1 MSITL
6 TFDSEYFAET
16 INGFENARKIY
27 ESASSNKRQALKLPS
42 KVKKSNIKLFYRLIQ
57 VHTAVLKSSEVSNAN
72 ILLSKQDCEDSSL
85 KQEIDRSQAQRI
97 RSIKKFLIDG
107 SQTLSLQFVE
117 KRVTRKRSGE
127 FLNHLYLP

>member
-57 VHTAVLKSSEVSNAN
+57 VHTAVLKSSQVSNAN

-107 SQTLSLQFVE
+107 SQTLNLLFVE
-117 KRVTRKRSGE
+117 KRVTRKRSGMIT
-127 FLNHLYLP
+127 

>member
-1 MSITL
+1 M
-6 TFDSEYFAET
+6 
-16 INGFENARKIY
+16 
-27 ESASSNKRQALKLPS
+27 Q
-42 KVKKSNIKLFYRLIQ
+42 
-57 VHTAVLKSSEVSNAN
+57 SSEVSNAN
-72 ILLSKQDCEDSSL
+72 IVLSKQDCEDSSL
-85 KQEIDRSQAQRI
+85 KKEIDRSQAQRI